1 MKKSV
6 LIVIFSLGLLLFGC
20 GSAGESPESET
31 LAGNAS
37 RIEISDIR
45 NENASEAE
53 IFEIRNETASE
64 LLNENL
70 PVTVVK
76 EIHTEV
82 VQGGPYG
89 EISITVPEGWK
100 FKTCPM
106 DSDDLTYGMYGIHFY
121 PDGVKEG
128 FIELAYVDSFGVC
141 GTGLETESITI
152 AGDTANMGTYD
163 YHEYWDF
170 ISFGEKHKG
179 VVAQTY
185 LVKDWWGE
193 YGDQV
198 LDILETLSFE
208 PDVKEG
214 GAYIYSTE
222 SNIEKLGLFFSL
234 KNITPTGATLVFNQ
248 HYTDSPEGEL
258 IYGDDFVMEQK
269 VNGNWEEAPIGVEGD
284 YGFHDIAYTIENGDI
299 TESELDWEWLYG
311 ELAPGEYRIKKSVL
325 DIVENGKN
333 DKYTVCAYFILN

>member
-6 LIVIFSLGLLLFGC
+6 LIVIFSLVLLLFGC
-20 GSAGESPESET
+20 GSAGESPENET
-31 LAGNAS
+31 QS
-37 RIEISDIR
+37 
-45 NENASEAE
+45 ENAFEAE
-53 IFEIRNETASE
+53 ISEIQEAD
-64 LLNENL
+64 L

-89 EISITVPEGWK
+89 EISISVPEGWK

-141 GTGLETESITI
+141 GTGLEEESITI
-152 AGDTANMGTYD
+152 AGDVANIGTYD

-170 ISFGEKHKG
+170 IAFGEKNKG
-179 VVAQTY
+179 IVAQTY

-198 LDILETLSFE
+198 LDILETLSFD
-208 PDVKEG
+208 PDAKEG
-214 GAYIYSTE
+214 GAYLYSTE

-234 KNITPTGATLVFNQ
+234 KNITPTGTTLVFNQ
-248 HYTDSPEGEL
+248 HYSDASEREL

-269 VNGNWEEAPIGVEGD
+269 VNGNWEGVPVVVEGN
-284 YGFHDIAYTIENGDI
+284 YGFHDIAYIIKNGDI

-325 DIVENGKN
+325 DTVESGDN
-333 DKYTVCAYFILN
+333 DKYMVYAYFVLN